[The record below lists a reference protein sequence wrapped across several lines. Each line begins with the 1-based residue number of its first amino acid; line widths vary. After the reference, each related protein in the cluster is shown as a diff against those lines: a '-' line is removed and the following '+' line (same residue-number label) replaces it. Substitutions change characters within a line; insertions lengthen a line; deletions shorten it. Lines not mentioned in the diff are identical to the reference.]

1 MSASL
6 TLALS
11 DLSYAQ
17 GGGAA
22 LLDAAAL
29 VTGGAS
35 YRGGSLTFTLDSG
48 GGSGQA
54 LGLATSGSA
63 DVTAGVISAVGTT
76 LFRGTGSVAESIGA
90 IDATLDG
97 QGGAALRINFIG
109 SGFSN
114 GSFDQGE
121 DGDVIITGW
130 TAETARTRLDGVATI
145 AGWAT
150 PVDATYPGANTTGD
164 NSTPGSGGSAATAT
178 LSSLSGVG
186 PGDLSV
192 KLDTEQLSINQSFGV
207 IRGPA
212 VYSNGAVALAAG
224 DSVAFAWKALGTGDA
239 YDAFGYLLNVD
250 TGATITLLD
259 ETGSS
264 PGTETAWAT
273 ETLTLT
279 AGQDGTYRFVFVA
292 GSFDAT
298 GGQFLGGTLMID
310 DVTAT
315 IAAPLS
321 PLTAEEVSAVARLVT
336 YENGESGESGGT
348 TTLTTTVVDESAGSA
363 TDTSTIWLSSTYA
376 GPVAGI
382 ASQWTGTAL
391 ADLALGTAGNDF
403 IALGA
408 GDDAAAGGGGDDVM
422 DGGTGSNFLSGG
434 GGWDR
439 FFLDL
444 RGEGPTW
451 STITDF
457 EAGEEV
463 AVWGWQQGVSTFLR
477 ADSDG
482 AAGFQGAT
490 LHVDVDGDQ
499 VIDGS
504 VTWAGRSWSELPPP
518 VETSVGGAGL
528 LWFA

>member
-1 MSASL
+1 MSVS
-6 TLALS
+6 TELALA

-17 GGGAA
+17 GAGAVV
-22 LLDAAAL
+22 LDAAAL

-35 YRGGSLTFTLDSG
+35 YRGGSLTFTLESG
-48 GGSGQA
+48 GGSSQV
-54 LGLATSGSA
+54 LGLTTSGSA
-63 DVTAGVISAVGTT
+63 DVTAGAISAVGTT
-76 LFRGTGSVAESIGA
+76 LYRGTGTGAEDIGA

-97 QGGAALRINFIG
+97 QGGAALRINFVG
-109 SGFSN
+109 SGFAN

-130 TAETARTRLDGVATI
+130 TAETARIRLDGVATI

-150 PVDATYPGANTTGD
+150 PVDATYPGDNTTGD
-164 NSTPGSGGSAATAT
+164 NSTPGSSGSAATAT

-186 PGDLSV
+186 PGDFSV
-192 KLDTEQLSINQSFGV
+192 KLDTELLRIDQPYGV

-212 VYSNGAVALAAG
+212 VYSNSAIVLAAG

-264 PGTETAWAT
+264 GGAETDWAT
-273 ETLTLT
+273 ETLTLAT
-279 AGQDGTYRFVFVA
+279 GQDGSYRFVFVA
-292 GSFDAT
+292 GSFDAS
-298 GGQFLGGTLMID
+298 GGQYLGGTLMID

-315 IAAPLS
+315 VATPLS
-321 PLTAEEVSAVARLVT
+321 PLTAEEVAAVARLVT
-336 YENGESGESGGT
+336 YENASSGQDGGT
-348 TTLTTTVVDESAGSA
+348 TTLTTTVVDESAVSA

-382 ASQWTGTAL
+382 ANQWTGTAA
-391 ADLALGTAGNDF
+391 ADLALGTSGNDF
-403 IALGA
+403 IALGG
-408 GDDAAAGGGGDDVM
+408 GDDAAAGGEGDDVM

-434 GGWDR
+434 AGWDR

-457 EAGEEV
+457 DAGEEV
-463 AVWGWQQGVSTFLR
+463 AVWGWQPGVSTFLR
-477 ADSDG
+477 VDSAG

-504 VTWAGRSWSELPPP
+504 VTWAGRDWSELPLP
-518 VETSVGGAGL
+518 VETSVGGTGL